1 MSICLINFITISICS
16 AIFNKKDFCRIIIK
30 KEFFGGNMNF
40 SNDVLLILLLSI
52 LTSPTDE
59 DGEVDFAS
67 NTNFLLLLLLV
78 LQNSRNIDS
87 CCNPCSCNNCNRCN
101 ACNRFL

>member
-1 MSICLINFITISICS
+1 MS
-16 AIFNKKDFCRIIIK
+16 
-30 KEFFGGNMNF
+30 F

-52 LTSPTDE
+52 LSSPVGE

-78 LQNSRNIDS
+78 LNNSRATENIAQ
-87 CCNPCSCNNCNRCN
+87 CTGCNTCGSNNCNSCN
-101 ACNRFL
+101 SCGCNRGLLI